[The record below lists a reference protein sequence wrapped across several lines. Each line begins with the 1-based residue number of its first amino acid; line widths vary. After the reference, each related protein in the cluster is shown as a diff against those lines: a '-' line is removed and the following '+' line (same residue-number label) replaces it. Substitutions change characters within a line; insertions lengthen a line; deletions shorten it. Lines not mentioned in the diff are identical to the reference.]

1 MEKPGRPGRHL
12 LPQLA
17 DLTNEKVCEALNR
30 WNEEVW
36 PDSKNTERIHNSLSH
51 LGNNAVNEGRP
62 GQAER
67 HIH

>member
-1 MEKPGRPGRHL
+1 
-12 LPQLA
+12 
-17 DLTNEKVCEALNR
+17 LNR